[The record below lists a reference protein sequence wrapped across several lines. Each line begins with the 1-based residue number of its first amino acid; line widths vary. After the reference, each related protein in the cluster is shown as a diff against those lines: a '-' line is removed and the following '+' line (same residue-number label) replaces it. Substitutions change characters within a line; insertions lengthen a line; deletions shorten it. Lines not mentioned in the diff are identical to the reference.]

1 VNIVNKALEQVHL
14 VMGFPGL
21 AHAAPERYAMFVLN
35 DVIGGSMSSRLFQEV
50 REIRGLC
57 YAIYA
62 FHAPY
67 SDTGMFGLYAG
78 TDAEDVPEL
87 MRVVVGEIVN
97 AAETISA
104 AEIARAK
111 AQMKAGLLMALE
123 SSSARTEQL
132 ARQMFAWGRPI
143 PLDELIE
150 RIEGVTAE
158 SARAAGRALLA
169 RGRPAI
175 AALGPGP
182 GLESAATIAESLVRK
197 VA

>member
-1 VNIVNKALEQVHL
+1 
-14 VMGFPGL
+14 
-21 AHAAPERYAMFVLN
+21 
-35 DVIGGSMSSRLFQEV
+35 
-50 REIRGLC
+50 
-57 YAIYA
+57 
-62 FHAPY
+62 
-67 SDTGMFGLYAG
+67 MFGLDAG
-78 TDAEDVPEL
+78 TDAADLPEL
-87 MRVVVGEIVN
+87 KRVVVDEITN
-97 AAETISA
+97 GSETITE

-111 AQMKAGLLMALE
+111 TQMKAGLLMALE

-143 PLDELIE
+143 PLDELVE

-182 GLESAATIAESLVRK
+182 GLESAAPIAASLVRN